1 MVDELAED
9 MRFWKECYKIYLEK
23 SVILEAARAKEFADE
38 CLDEM
43 ISKRNEIRLD
53 NGQEEI

>member
-9 MRFWKECYKIYLEK
+9 MKFWKECYKIYLEK

-43 ISKRNEIRLD
+43 IEKRKQISNEKI
-53 NGQEEI
+53 